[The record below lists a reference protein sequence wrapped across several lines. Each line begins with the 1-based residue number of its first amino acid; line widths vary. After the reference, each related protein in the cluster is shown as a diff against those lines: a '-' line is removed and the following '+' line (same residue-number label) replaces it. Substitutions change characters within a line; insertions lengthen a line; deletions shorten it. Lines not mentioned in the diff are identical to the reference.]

1 MRTTNQWMPIL
12 PLIIAVSVLHGQDRP
27 AVVEPVPG
35 TLRKLVRS
43 GERTQVFVLG
53 TAHLNTLG
61 DRFNSAALDGLVAI
75 LEKYRPQ
82 AIGVESLSGP
92 QIAAFTQDYA
102 FAPALKEFAKVK
114 VEAGAKAQQALGQT
128 ASKAYRNA
136 IALIGGPPKEIEKN
150 RSRLVLELL
159 AGYELDSAALQW
171 SYLTA
176 QERDE
181 DTVVPRDL
189 RGVLDQ
195 RLQSRNEIVT
205 IGIRLARALTLQSL
219 VWIDDHQAA
228 DAETKLLPRLV
239 EAFKTNP
246 VLSTAMKST
255 TLYADSGKLLRESF
269 EKGDAL
275 PYYRDVNSLG
285 FGAKDVDLQWGS
297 FLRSK
302 LADQIDRSHLALW
315 EVRNLQI
322 AANIRRLTADHP
334 GGRVLVI
341 IGAAHKPFL
350 ESYLQ
355 QMADID
361 VVRALGQ

>member
-1 MRTTNQWMPIL
+1 
-12 PLIIAVSVLHGQDRP
+12 
-27 AVVEPVPG
+27 
-35 TLRKLVRS
+35 
-43 GERTQVFVLG
+43 
-53 TAHLNTLG
+53 
-61 DRFNSAALDGLVAI
+61 
-75 LEKYRPQ
+75 
-82 AIGVESLSGP
+82 
-92 QIAAFTQDYA
+92 
-102 FAPALKEFAKVK
+102 
-114 VEAGAKAQQALGQT
+114 
-128 ASKAYRNA
+128 
-136 IALIGGPPKEIEKN
+136 
-150 RSRLVLELL
+150 L
-159 AGYELDSAALQW
+159 AGYELDSVALQW

-181 DTVVPRDL
+181 DAVVPKDL

-219 VWIDDHQAA
+219 VSIDDHQAA

-285 FGAKDVDLQWGS
+285 FGTKDVDLQWGS

-355 QMADID
+355 QMADVD